1 MWKYLALV
9 VVVLGL
15 AGGAY
20 ALTRPSEENISAN
33 SVVAQLQGSA
43 EGYARALEPWDWQF
57 PRDHGP
63 HPAFQTEWW
72 YYTGNVSTPDG
83 RRFGYQFT
91 IFRRAIAPSVT
102 ESASEWRTNQ
112 FYMAH
117 FTVTDVEGK
126 AFYHDQALSRGAAGL
141 AGASVAPRYRV
152 WVEGWQVFATNDEA
166 TQTRIEAA
174 ADGYRIALDLTQLKP
189 PALQGDRGLSA
200 KSGEAGNAS
209 YYYSLSRLATEGE
222 IQIGN
227 QVYPVTGFSWM
238 DHEFST
244 SALALDAEGWDWFGL
259 HLDDGRDLML
269 GQIRLREGGR
279 EPAFGG
285 LLVEADGTTRYLP
298 SDSFSITATD
308 TWTSQKTGATYPSG
322 WRLDVELG
330 AGESLSFSATP
341 LLRDQEL
348 TDGFAYWEGAV
359 QLAGDVTGYGYAEL
373 TGYVG
378 ENNGRF

>member
-20 ALTRPSEENISAN
+20 ALTRSSEENISAN

-63 HPAFQTEWW
+63 HPEFQTEWW

-102 ESASEWRTNQ
+102 ESTSEWRTNQ

-117 FTVTDVEGK
+117 FTVADVEGE
-126 AFYHDQALSRGAAGL
+126 AFYHQQVLSRGAADL
-141 AGASVAPRYRV
+141 AGASVEPRYRV

-174 ADGYRIALDLTQLKP
+174 ADGYRIALDLTQRKP

-227 QVYPVTGFSWM
+227 QVYLVTGFSWM

-244 SALALDAEGWDWFGL
+244 SALALNAEGWDWFGL
-259 HLDDGRDLML
+259 HFDDGRDLML

-298 SDSFSITATD
+298 SESFSITATD

-322 WRLDVELG
+322 WQIDVELG

-373 TGYVG
+373 TGYTG